1 MTLPDNN
8 TITDNNPSI
17 DPAAQVG
24 KAEKLNR
31 GLRKARSTALAIW
44 AYLFYGAIL
53 AFGIFMVA
61 NGTVEGWIFIG
72 AAAVLF
78 ALYWLLGYVV
88 CCR

>member
-1 MTLPDNN
+1 MTTPDNN
-8 TITDNNPSI
+8 TPI

-24 KAEKLNR
+24 KAEKLDR
-31 GLRKARSTALAIW
+31 SIRKARNTVLSIW
-44 AYLFYGAIL
+44 AYIFYGAIL
-53 AFGIFMVA
+53 AFGILMVV

-78 ALYWLLGYVV
+78 ALYWLFGYVV